1 MENEHELSYETLT
14 RVYLGSYEHYKGVGA
29 EVEHSKPGF
38 ELQGAKMVETGQNR
52 DFRLRMARIT
62 TPGLRFLGDEERLLG
77 VLAKLETS
85 FDEVVY
91 PLHAAAITRR
101 NKEPCAIFKQYMM
114 KIFVV
119 EGFAFDENSW
129 VVILQ
134 LENAHLKQTY
144 KDLFES
150 VQRSKVEIKQCDE
163 VKVKDDFDEIET
175 KNIELEY
182 QVASLIKENEHLKL
196 TYKNLFDSIKKT
208 RVHKENLRAT
218 LSEFSVNHI
227 CGKEDSSPSSNNEL
241 EKESG
246 ENTCDN
252 EKSEFQIKFIEL
264 EKVLTQQTKDFDD
277 VKLEL
282 SNRTTKFEA
291 YFEKHEKT
299 KAILERQLTRK
310 VDDSK
315 AEKDQF
321 LKEINHSR
329 TQLENLI
336 TDQNSNSNYKLPM
349 RQIAVVVVVAG
360 GEKIMVVVV
369 GGGGGGENKKMK

>member
-1 MENEHELSYETLT
+1 MKEVVEASIAAGTLKLAGVKRRSKSERIANKAKAFKFGKDGAGSSADKAWDVDEGIAFEIALQHKSRENNSLKTVQKENEN
-14 RVYLGSYEHYKGVGA
+14 
-29 EVEHSKPGF
+29 F
-38 ELQGAKMVETGQNR
+38 
-52 DFRLRMARIT
+52 MA
-62 TPGLRFLGDEERLLG
+62 
-77 VLAKLETS
+77 S
-85 FDEVVY
+85 
-91 PLHAAAITRR
+91 
-101 NKEPCAIFKQYMM
+101 
-114 KIFVV
+114 
-119 EGFAFDENSW
+119 
-129 VVILQ
+129 LQ

-175 KNIELEY
+175 KNIELEHR
-182 QVASLIKENEHLKL
+182 VSSLLKENEHLKL
-196 TYKNLFDSIKKT
+196 VYKNLFDSIKKT

-227 CGKEDSSPSSNNEL
+227 CGKEDSSPSSTNEL

-252 EKSEFQIKFIEL
+252 AKSEFQTKFIEL

-282 SNRTTKFEA
+282 SNRTAKFEA
-291 YFEKHEKT
+291 YFEKLEKM
-299 KAILERQLTRK
+299 KVVLERQLARK

-321 LKEINHSR
+321 LKEINHLR
-329 TQLENLI
+329 TQLENLKGKSVQ
-336 TDQNSNSNYKLPM
+336 TKGKRSVLAEYFDRAQQLGGRNVNSKIHFRNSDKTKNFLKSSSFM
-349 RQIAVVVVVAG
+349 TSKSSRHEEDVSSC
-360 GEKIMVVVV
+360 
-369 GGGGGGENKKMK
+369 KKSSSRGWLEALKDKSRWIRGKE